1 MRKSAWIDF
10 VPFGMLL
17 IELLRPRVLV
27 ELGTHRGVSYCAFC
41 QTIQSLALE
50 TRCFAV
56 DTWQGDEHTGFYGES
71 VLEDLRAYHDPLYG
85 HFSLLVQKTFDD
97 ALADFEPESIDV
109 LHIDGL
115 HTYEA
120 VSRDFHTWLPK
131 MSDRGVVLLH
141 DTMVRQRDFGV
152 WRLLEEIQERF
163 PVFHLDHGYGLA
175 VVAVGS
181 EAAPLL
187 PFQELTGTELELART
202 LFRQL
207 GERLRFGQHLEIRKL
222 QLEKTR
228 TKLSRT
234 REELER
240 VRGSRSYRAM
250 EPARKAY
257 GLLRRHTS

>member
-1 MRKSAWIDF
+1 MF
-10 VPFGMLL
+10 LL
-17 IELLRPRVLV
+17 EQLRPRVLV

-41 QTIQSLALE
+41 QTIESLGLK

-71 VLEDLRAYHDPLYG
+71 VLEDLRVYHDPLYG
-85 HFSLLVQKTFDD
+85 HFSQLVQKTFDD
-97 ALADFEPESIDV
+97 AVDDFEPESIDL

-120 VSRDFHTWLPK
+120 VSHDFETWLPK
-131 MSDRGVVLLH
+131 MSARGIVLLH
-141 DTMVRQRDFGV
+141 DTVVRQREFGV
-152 WRLLEEIQERF
+152 WRLLEELQERYA
-163 PVFHLDHGYGLA
+163 VFHLDHGFGLA

-187 PFQELTGTELELART
+187 PFRELTATELELART

-207 GERLRFGQHLEIRKL
+207 GERLKFGQHLEIRKL
-222 QLEKTR
+222 QLEKSR
-228 TKLSRT
+228 TKARRT

-240 VRGSRSYRAM
+240 VRSSRSYRAM